1 MINIYKSLLC
11 VLFAASV
18 MSSCASLTIADEQIV
33 SITTDCKG
41 RKMPTACVASNG
53 TETVAFDTPAKVK
66 VKRSPNDLRI
76 ACQGGLLGDAA
87 YKSPASVGLPFYGN
101 ILIGGGIGALAD
113 MQTNKIYE
121 YPSAIN
127 IEPAICKYFK

>member
-1 MINIYKSLLC
+1 MKNIYKPLSC

-18 MSSCASLTIADEQIV
+18 LSSCATLTTADEQII
-33 SITTDCKG
+33 SITTDCKT

-53 TETVAFDTPAKVK
+53 NEIVTFDTPAKVK
-66 VKRSPNDLRI
+66 IKRSPNDLKI

-87 YKSPASVGLPFYGN
+87 YKSSASIGLPFYGN
-101 ILIGGGIGALAD
+101 IFIGGGIGALAD
-113 MQTNKIYE
+113 MQANKIYE

-127 IEPAICKYFK
+127 VEPAICKYF